1 MERLRVNFWVICDEV
16 RREDNGKLFFIGVYG
31 SSIVVHVVPTTLML
45 WIALSMK
52 VEEAGL
58 FPIEIRAL
66 FNDETIQSGKGE
78 VKFESSGVHFTAIPN
93 MLIRDIKDEGTL
105 EFQIRS
111 QGDED
116 WQTAARIPVV
126 LKT

>member
-1 MERLRVNFWVICDEV
+1 MERLRVNFVVICDEV
-16 RREDNGKLFFIGVYG
+16 RREDNGKLF
-31 SSIVVHVVPTTLML
+31 
-45 WIALSMK
+45 
-52 VEEAGL
+52 
-58 FPIEIRAL
+58 
-66 FNDETIQSGKGE
+66 
-78 VKFESSGVHFTAIPN
+78 
-93 MLIRDIKDEGTL
+93 IRDIKDEGTL